1 MAVIGITGS
10 IASGK
15 STFRDLLADRLGAD
29 VFDADV
35 AAKEFLES
43 EAREKVVAAF
53 GPSVYRA
60 DGKADREALRRLIF
74 ERPEAKRTLEGILHP
89 LVRGRWSMMA
99 LDPGYQSRHLLV
111 DIPLLFETGADR
123 ILRFVVTVACSP
135 EVQSQR
141 LGGRGLD
148 EQTAQRIIA
157 TQMPVSEKIR
167 RSACVVWNDG
177 SLEALA
183 AQADLLAERIRKGD
197 PLT

>member
-15 STFRDLLADRLGAD
+15 STFRELLAERLDAD

-43 EAREKVVAAF
+43 EAKERVVEAF

-99 LDPGYQSRHLLV
+99 MDPVYQSHHLLV

-123 ILRFVVTVACSP
+123 ILRFVVAVACSP

-141 LGGRGLD
+141 LRDRGLD
-148 EQTAQRIIA
+148 DQTAQRIIS
-157 TQMPVSEKIR
+157 TQMPVAEKIR

-177 SLEALA
+177 SLESLA
-183 AQADLLAERIRKGD
+183 AQADLLAERVRSG
-197 PLT
+197 LT